1 MSRFDSFT
9 VIDLETTGLDPR
21 NCEIIEL
28 GAARYENGS
37 LKEKFS
43 QLVKPSAP
51 IPEEIIRLTGIDND
65 MVKAAPSIDSV
76 FEDFQKRLEGSTW
89 VVGHNI
95 SFDLS
100 FWGECGFPLV
110 AASHQARITH
120 QSMPDDRL
128 ECLGMRRDEGLVD
141 RGDHQDD
148 VPPLFG
154 VAAIPANDA

>member
-28 GAARYENGS
+28 GAARYESGR

-51 IPEEIIRLTGIDND
+51 IPDEITRLTGIDND

-76 FEDFQKRLEGSTW
+76 FEDFQKRLESSTW
-89 VVGHNI
+89 IVGHNI
-95 SFDLS
+95 SFELS
-100 FWGECGFPLV
+100 KRF
-110 AASHQARITH
+110 
-120 QSMPDDRL
+120 
-128 ECLGMRRDEGLVD
+128 
-141 RGDHQDD
+141 
-148 VPPLFG
+148 
-154 VAAIPANDA
+154 